1 MTNLKNCSSILK
13 PTVPFEQATGSPK
26 YGLTNDY
33 MFRVVFQE
41 NELARKGLIA
51 AVLHINP
58 NCIHSI
64 SIRNPITPGSKLE
77 DKEFVLDLKVLLNN
91 NHLINLEMQMT
102 DQHNWQDRSLSYLCR
117 SFDQLYKGEE
127 YAEAKPATHIGC
139 LNFAPFPEHLEFNGC
154 YKLLNIKNHIPYSD
168 KLTLYV
174 VDLTHI
180 ELATEEDKTWQI
192 DYWARLFTATTWEE
206 LKMIANNNSYLE
218 EAAET
223 MYELNAD
230 EMIQQR
236 CRARNDYYK
245 EVNTNLRNL
254 RELEKAKKVIEEKDK
269 RIDSKHKTIEDKEKL
284 IVDKD
289 KLIEGKDK
297 EIELLK
303 KQLAEQNA

>member
-1 MTNLKNCSSILK
+1 
-13 PTVPFEQATGSPK
+13 
-26 YGLTNDY
+26 
-33 MFRVVFQE
+33 
-41 NELARKGLIA
+41 
-51 AVLHINP
+51 
-58 NCIHSI
+58 
-64 SIRNPITPGSKLE
+64 
-77 DKEFVLDLKVLLNN
+77 
-91 NHLINLEMQMT
+91 
-102 DQHNWQDRSLSYLCR
+102 
-117 SFDQLYKGEE
+117 
-127 YAEAKPATHIGC
+127 
-139 LNFAPFPEHLEFNGC
+139 
-154 YKLLNIKNHIPYSD
+154 
-168 KLTLYV
+168 
-174 VDLTHI
+174 
-180 ELATEEDKTWQI
+180 
-192 DYWARLFTATTWEE
+192 
-206 LKMIANNNSYLE
+206 MIANNNSYLE

-269 RIDSKHKTIEDKEKL
+269 IIESKNKTIEDKEKL

>member
-127 YAEAKPATHIGC
+127 YAEAKPATHIGF

-180 ELATEEDKTWQI
+180 ELATEEDKSWGI
-192 DYWARLFTATTWEE
+192 DHWARLFTATTWEE
-206 LKMIANNNSYLE
+206 VKMIAE
-218 EAAET
+218 KDIHMQAAAEE
-223 MYELNAD
+223 MYVLRAD
-230 EMIQQR
+230 EMIEER
-236 CRARNDYYK
+236 CRARDDYMKHERTRNKIMK
-245 EVNTNLRNL
+245 ELTE
-254 RELEKAKKVIEEKDK
+254 ELKA
-269 RIDSKHKTIEDKEKL
+269 
-284 IVDKD
+284 
-289 KLIEGKDK
+289 KDK
-297 EIELLK
+297 EIEKLL
-303 KQLAEQNA
+303 QRIAELESQNS